1 MKRRTAVMMS
11 AQQKQMIQ
19 QQTGKD
25 PDQMS
30 DEELDAVVKEAGID
44 LPPEEPEYLVELEK
58 LAELKEKGVISEE
71 EFEAKKKQ
79 LMGL

>member
-1 MKRRTAVMMS
+1 MMS

-19 QQTGKD
+19 QQTGKH

-30 DEELDAVVKEAGID
+30 DEELDAAVQKAGMD

-58 LAELKEKGVISEE
+58 LAELKERGIITEE
-71 EFEAKKKQ
+71 EFESKKRQ